1 MNTAQKWIAVIGLMV
16 TIGIYLSTTGI
27 FFNYEQEAENY
38 VKSQVY
44 NELGGVVDRFDS
56 DIIYKKGKDAIVE
69 VKFYIEGEVPFDG
82 VYCVH
87 FKNRVRFGCTDMQM
101 SGFDGQEHLEE
112 LKALFGI

>member
-1 MNTAQKWIAVIGLMV
+1 MNTAQKWI
-16 TIGIYLSTTGI
+16 TGICAIIMICIVLPTTGI
-27 FFNYEQEAENY
+27 FFNYEKEAENY

-69 VKFYIEGEVPFDG
+69 VKFYIDGEVPFDG

-87 FKNRVRFGCTDMQM
+87 FRNRVQYGCTDMQM
-101 SGFDGQEHLEE
+101 SGFDGQDHLEE